1 MLIEHF
7 IYLINRCMTPEYR
20 QRLNADRIAKEKK
33 KLEQDQRYHIGQR
46 QVDKKASAYNRSVSA
61 SNDDYMRKV
70 MGKIRQDTRSHS
82 DDLTMFSG
90 SYLHSKSQE

>member
-1 MLIEHF
+1 
-7 IYLINRCMTPEYR
+7 MTPEYR

-33 KLEQDQRYHIGQR
+33 KLEQEQRYSIGQR
-46 QVDKKASAYNRSVSA
+46 QVDKKTTAYNRSVNA